1 MRCRPLYT
9 KRPRPPTLRSH
20 RAPAIRGPPPTRL
33 APDGPGLWFAGL
45 VLGLAAIF
53 MLDAPSGRY
62 IPDIATIT
70 LLRDLGTRSVF
81 VAVYAIACVALV
93 PASVLTLAAGAVF
106 GLVEGTVVAFIAA
119 TLGAAAAFLV
129 ARYLARDAVERRLA
143 GNSRFVALDR
153 ALAVEGFKVI
163 ALLRLSPLFPFS
175 FLNYALGL
183 TRVRFGEYVLASV
196 GMIPGTLLYVY
207 YGKLAGDVA
216 ALAGPSPV
224 HRGTA
229 YYVVLGVG
237 LAATVAV
244 TVVIAEVSRAG
255 RCNATGPDAQTQE
268 MADTAAFG
276 PLERVDGQKVES
288 RRVPRCD
295 GRWASNT
302 VGAYAS
308 RGSVAFAPPPRPQ
321 CAPPRSPSL
330 AP

>member
-1 MRCRPLYT
+1 VSPANRKLPPAVHPAASPT
-9 KRPRPPTLRSH
+9 DPVIAPGTGNPRPSPTAAGTRWSRLRV
-20 RAPAIRGPPPTRL
+20 
-33 APDGPGLWFAGL
+33 AGL
-45 VLGLAAIF
+45 VLGLAAV
-53 MLDAPSGRY
+53 LVLGRTFGGY
-62 IPDIATIT
+62 IPGVATRIHSY
-70 LLRDLGTRSVF
+70 GIWGPIVF

-106 GLVEGTVVAFIAA
+106 GLVEGTILAFIAA

-143 GNSRFVALDR
+143 GNTRFVALDR

-216 ALAGPSPV
+216 ALAGTSPV
-224 HRGTA
+224 HRGTE

-244 TVVIAEVSRAG
+244 TVVIARLARRALQQ
-255 RCNATGPDAQTQE
+255 ATGPDAQTRE
-268 MADTAAFG
+268 MQTPSG
-276 PLERVDGQKVES
+276 LRPLERSE
-288 RRVPRCD
+288 
-295 GRWASNT
+295 
-302 VGAYAS
+302 
-308 RGSVAFAPPPRPQ
+308 
-321 CAPPRSPSL
+321 
-330 AP
+330 